1 MRCAKA
7 DWTETCRL
15 CVDRES
21 CPVIK
26 EVLRLRRIL
35 ETLGVTYSIHDEVIE
50 VW

>member
-7 DWTETCRL
+7 DWTETCRSCL
-15 CVDRES
+15 DRES
-21 CPVIK
+21 CTVLK
-26 EVLRLRRIL
+26 EILRLKRVL